1 MRARHF
7 KTISHNLRIGLSAW
21 EFSSPVP
28 GRRGVRPHAL
38 AGAGLS
44 LALLVA
50 GCAGPAADVAT
61 PVMPVPGQ
69 YPGTNTPLSSL
80 SASVGWRE
88 YFPDPSLQTLI
99 AQALRGNRDLR
110 VAALRVA
117 EARQLW
123 QLQHADALPA
133 FAAQAGGDRARVP
146 ADLSL
151 SGRPM
156 VTSQYQAGVAASW
169 EPDFWGRFGSQDE
182 AAQQGYLA
190 SEEGRD
196 AVTVLLVSQVADA
209 YLGLRELDERIAIAD
224 QTLASRAET
233 LRIFRRRVEAG
244 ATSRLNLTQ
253 AQVLHDQAQLLGKQ
267 LSQAREQQLNA
278 LALLVGEPV
287 PWLAAA
293 GPLPDMGLLREL
305 DPGLP
310 SGLLLRRPDIMAAEH
325 RLLAANA
332 NIEAARA
339 AFFPR
344 VSLTGSLGT
353 ASASLDG
360 LFSTGSRAWTFSPAV
375 SLPIFDGG
383 RLRANLHASEA
394 RQAIAVANYEKAIQS
409 AFRDVADAL
418 AAGRWLA
425 GQQAVAAGTLAA
437 QAERA
442 RLSQLRYDNGA
453 AAFLEVLDAQRD
465 LLAARQL
472 VVQLRRALLSSRI
485 GLYAALGGG
494 RPDPSETLAGA
505 PANPLSPREA
515 GHP

>member
-1 MRARHF
+1 VWPR
-7 KTISHNLRIGLSAW
+7 T
-21 EFSSPVP
+21 
-28 GRRGVRPHAL
+28 L

-44 LALLVA
+44 LALLFA
-50 GCAGPAADVAT
+50 GCAGPAAHVAT
-61 PVMPVPGQ
+61 PVMPVPDQ
-69 YPGTNTPLSSL
+69 YPGMDTLSSPPP
-80 SASVGWRE
+80 ASLNWRE
-88 YFPDPSLQTLI
+88 YFPDASLRALI

-133 FAAQAGGDRARVP
+133 FAAQAGADRARVP

-151 SGRPM
+151 TGRSM
-156 VTSQYQAGVAASW
+156 VTSQYQAGIAANW
-169 EPDFWGRFGSQDE
+169 EPDFWGRFSSQDE
-182 AAQQGYLA
+182 AARQGYLA

-196 AVTVLLVSQVADA
+196 AVTVLLVSQVVEA
-209 YLGLRELDERIAIAD
+209 YLGLRELDERIAIAN

-233 LRIFRRRVEAG
+233 LRIFKRRVEAG

-253 AQVLHDQAQLLGKQ
+253 AQVLNDQAQLLAGQ
-267 LSQAREQQLNA
+267 LSQMREQQFNA
-278 LALLVGEPV
+278 LTLLVGEPV
-287 PWLAAA
+287 PPLAAA
-293 GPLPDMGLLREL
+293 GPLPDVTLLREL

-310 SGLLLRRPDIMAAEH
+310 SGLLLGRPDIMAAEH

-344 VSLTGSLGT
+344 VSLTGSFGT
-353 ASASLDG
+353 ASAGLDG
-360 LFSTGSRAWTFSPAV
+360 LFSAGSRAWTFSPAV

-383 RLRANLHASEA
+383 RLRGNLRVTEA
-394 RQAIAVANYEKAIQS
+394 RQAMAVANYEKAIQS

-418 AAGRWLA
+418 AACRWLA
-425 GQQAVAAGTLAA
+425 GQQAVADGTLAA

-442 RLSQLRYDNGA
+442 RLSQLRFENGA

-465 LLAARQL
+465 LLAARQQL
-472 VVQLRRALLSSRI
+472 VQLRRALLSSRVN
-485 GLYAALGGG
+485 LYAALGGG
-494 RPDPSETLAGA
+494 GPDPSDGIAG
-505 PANPLSPREA
+505 PAVYRLSPREA
-515 GHP
+515 GYP